1 VQGTDKRWYSPSGQ
15 RGGAGQGEEVRGA
28 TGQSRANVDELE
40 RRELTNNG
48 THRAGE
54 EVQQARAKR
63 CDRLGLRCVGE
74 PGKCE
79 EKRGEEWGEEGKE
92 NASKTSSGGKK
103 KQILSRSLEFG

>member
-1 VQGTDKRWYSPSGQ
+1 M
-15 RGGAGQGEEVRGA
+15 
-28 TGQSRANVDELE
+28 
-40 RRELTNNG
+40 
-48 THRAGE
+48 
-54 EVQQARAKR
+54 AKR

-103 KQILSRSLEFG
+103 KANFKLELRVWLTTPT